1 MRGVRLLPRRYLARA
16 GAAFVAVSGVVGIDA
31 ARAERSAYEVCRE
44 ATGEVNTRILACS
57 RILDDLDEPPAVRL
71 RAARERAHAHYLKGD
86 YDQTI
91 ADYTVALQLGP
102 AEAGLHIDR
111 GLAYE
116 EKNDY
121 ERAID
126 DYTQAIRIAP
136 DEAKA
141 YHCRGRV
148 HSARRDYELA
158 IADFTEALRTQPGW
172 GFSYYL
178 RAHAYEEIGKTVSAV
193 ADYRAALAASHRYD
207 ETMVKAALRKLGA
220 AP

>member
-16 GAAFVAVSGVVGIDA
+16 GAIVMAALPAYGIDMA
-31 ARAERSAYEVCRE
+31 LAELSEYEVCRE

-57 RILDDLDEPPAVRL
+57 RILDDLDEPPTVRI

-86 YDQTI
+86 YDQAI

-121 ERAID
+121 ERAIA

-136 DEAKA
+136 DEARA

-148 HSARRDYELA
+148 HSARRDYERA
-158 IADFTEALRTQPGW
+158 IADFTEAIRTQPGW

-178 RAHAYEEIGKTVSAV
+178 RAHAYEEIGKTVSAI
-193 ADYRAALAASHRYD
+193 ADYREALAASHSYD
-207 ETMVKAALRKLGA
+207 EALVRAALRKLGVV
-220 AP
+220 P